1 MTEARQHYL
10 ARFESL
16 RERLDKLGTDR
27 VRRLRRSAI
36 ERFGDL
42 GFPTVKN
49 EEWKF
54 TNLAP
59 LLAVPFEPANP
70 DGLDLD
76 ALRSVVARFDGVRL
90 VFVDGHFQ
98 SSLSSVGGL
107 PKAAVV
113 TDLATAF
120 AQNPALVEANLGQ
133 HALAKAS
140 AFTALNTAL
149 MQDGALLQLPKGT
162 VLNDPIQLVFVSTAP
177 GKMSSPRILIVAGEG
192 ARATVVE
199 AYLGLCEP
207 PYLTNAVS
215 EVVLEQGAQLEH
227 YRLQDESA
235 RAFHVGLVQVAQGRD
250 SHLVSHSFS
259 FGALLARTEVRTVLG
274 EEGSSCALNGLYMG
288 RVQQHLD
295 NLTSIDHASSHGT
308 SRELYKGVLDQRST
322 GVFSG
327 RIRVHPDAQ
336 QTDASQTNKNLLL
349 SEDAMVDTKP
359 QLEIFADDVKCT
371 HGAAVGQ
378 LDEDAIFYLRTRGMA
393 QQDAKRLL
401 TYAFAREMVELIR
414 LDAFKA
420 RIEALIAMKLP
431 NGRELAEAA

>member
-16 RERLDKLGTDR
+16 RKRLDTFGSDR
-27 VRRLRRSAI
+27 VRRLRQSAI
-36 ERFGDL
+36 DRFGDL
-42 GFPTVKN
+42 GFPTTKN

-59 LLAVPFEPANP
+59 LLAVPFEPAHR
-70 DGLDLD
+70 DGFDLD
-76 ALRSVVARFDGVRL
+76 ALRSVAARFDGARL

-98 SSLSSVGGL
+98 SSLSSVRDL

-120 AQNPALVEANLGQ
+120 AEKAALVEANLGQ
-133 HALAKAS
+133 HALTKAS

-149 MQDGALLQLPKGT
+149 MQDGALVQLPKGAL
-162 VLNDPIQLVFVSTAP
+162 VKDPIQLVFVSTAP
-177 GKMSSPRILIVAGEG
+177 GKMSNPRILIVAGEG
-192 ARATVVE
+192 ARATVIE
-199 AYLGLCEP
+199 AYLGLGEL

-235 RAFHVGLVQVAQGRD
+235 RAFHVGVLQVSQGRE
-250 SHLVSHSFS
+250 SQLVSHSFS
-259 FGALLARTEVRTVLG
+259 FGASLARTEVRTVLG
-274 EEGSSCALNGLYMG
+274 DEGGSCALNGLYMG

-295 NLTSIDHASSHGT
+295 NLTSIDHASSRCT
-308 SRELYKGVLDQRST
+308 SRELYKGVLDQRAT

-393 QQDAKRLL
+393 QEDARRLL
-401 TYAFAREMVELIR
+401 TYAFAREMVDLIR
-414 LDAFKA
+414 LDAFKV
-420 RIEALIAMKLP
+420 RIEASIAAKLP
-431 NGRELAEAA
+431 NGKELAEAA